1 MGAGCYGE
9 IVLQDR
15 RIAYAVTDRELRVMQ
30 VGGRLD
36 IFPGGAASWL
46 GAALPDLVPEL
57 VGSEEALQQVLD
69 GSRPRVRIPWVN
81 YDGPGGET
89 LYFNLV
95 ALPHADTGGRV
106 SGIVY
111 VIQDVTEI
119 GVLEQRL
126 MQHRNDLRMLE
137 RTLREQ
143 NVRLS
148 AANTEL
154 LRLDEVKSAFVSI
167 AAHELRTPL
176 SSISG
181 YVEMLLDGDAG
192 ELTQR
197 QHEYLSIIESSAER
211 LLGITRDLLD
221 LARIESGRL
230 ELSLQP
236 TDLLALLETLVM
248 EQAPQ
253 LEGRSQRVVV
263 HAAPGVPLALVDRQR
278 TAQVIGNLISNA
290 SKYAA
295 PGTTIDIAVGGC
307 GRDRLPAGCGGGPGV
322 GRHPRGGGPPVRPF
336 MRGASAAHRRAR
348 RGPGALHCEAAGRTA
363 RRADLAGEQAG
374 RGIDLL
380 HHLPCR
386 RGDGGVGR
394 LRKLRPIPHSAS

>member
-1 MGAGCYGE
+1 MEAVRSVE

-15 RIAYAVTDRELRVMQ
+15 RIAYAVTDRALRVTH

-36 IFPGGAASWL
+36 IFPGGAPSWL
-46 GAALPDLVPEL
+46 GAGLLDLVPEL
-57 VGSEEALQQVLD
+57 VGSEEVLQQVLD
-69 GSRPRVRIPWVN
+69 GSRPRMSIPWVN
-81 YDGPGGET
+81 YDGPRGET

-95 ALPHADTGGRV
+95 ALPHLDTADRIT
-106 SGIVY
+106 GIVY
-111 VIQDVTEI
+111 VIHDVTEI

-126 MQHRNDLRMLE
+126 MQHRNDLRILE

-176 SSISG
+176 ASIAG
-181 YVEMLLDGDAG
+181 YIEMLLDGDAG
-192 ELTQR
+192 ELTHR
-197 QHEYLSIIESSAER
+197 QHEYLGIIDASAER

-230 ELSLQP
+230 ELHLQP

-263 HAAPGVPLALVDRQR
+263 HSAPGVPLALVDRHR

-295 PGTTIDIAVGGC
+295 PGTTIDITVGGDAAAT
-307 GRDRLPAGCGGGPGV
+307 GYLQVAVADQGWGITPEEADHLF
-322 GRHPRGGGPPVRPF
+322 RPF
-336 MRGASAAHRRAR
+336 VRGASAERTGEHGAGLGLYIAR
-348 RGPGALHCEAAGRTA
+348 LLVEQHGGQIWLESKPGEGSTFFTTFPAAAGVA
-363 RRADLAGEQAG
+363 A
-374 RGIDLL
+374 
-380 HHLPCR
+380 
-386 RGDGGVGR
+386 
-394 LRKLRPIPHSAS
+394 

>member
-1 MGAGCYGE
+1 MEAGCSAE

-15 RIAYAVTDRELRVMQ
+15 RIAYAVTDRALRVLH
-30 VGGRLD
+30 VGGLLD
-36 IFPGGAASWL
+36 IIPGGAPSWL
-46 GAALPDLVPEL
+46 GAGLLDLAPEL

-69 GSRPRVRIPWVN
+69 GSRPRWSVPWVN
-81 YDGPGGET
+81 YDGSEGDT

-95 ALPHADTGGRV
+95 ALPHGDGAGRV

-126 MQHRNDLRMLE
+126 MQHRNDLRLLE

-143 NVRLS
+143 NVQLS

-154 LRLDEVKSAFVSI
+154 RRLDVVKSAFVSI

-176 SSISG
+176 ASIAG

-192 ELTQR
+192 ELTPR
-197 QHEYLSIIESSAER
+197 QHEYLGIIESSAER
-211 LLGITRDLLD
+211 LLRITRDLLD

-236 TDLLALLETLVM
+236 TDLLALLETVVV
-248 EQAPQ
+248 EQAPL
-253 LEGRSQRVVV
+253 LEARSQRVIV
-263 HAAPGVPLALVDRQR
+263 HAAQDLPLALVDGQR

-290 SKYAA
+290 GKYAA
-295 PGTTIDIAVGGC
+295 LDTEIEITLSRDADAAGFLQIAVADQGFGVSPEEEVRLFRPFVRGDSAVQTGEHGAGLGLYIAKLLVEQHGGQIWLHSRQGEGTTFFTTFPI
-307 GRDRLPAGCGGGPGV
+307 
-322 GRHPRGGGPPVRPF
+322 
-336 MRGASAAHRRAR
+336 
-348 RGPGALHCEAAGRTA
+348 AAGTP
-363 RRADLAGEQAG
+363 G
-374 RGIDLL
+374 
-380 HHLPCR
+380 
-386 RGDGGVGR
+386 
-394 LRKLRPIPHSAS
+394 

>member
-9 IVLQDR
+9 LVLQDR
-15 RIAYAVTDRELRVMQ
+15 RIAYAVTDRALRVMQ

-46 GAALPDLVPEL
+46 GAGLLDLVPEL

-69 GSRPRVRIPWVN
+69 GSLPRVRIPWVN
-81 YDGPGGET
+81 YDGPAGET

-106 SGIVY
+106 AGIVY

-295 PGTTIDIAVGGC
+295 PGTTIDIAVGGDADAT
-307 GRDRLPAGCGGGPGV
+307 GFLQVAVADQGWGV
-322 GRHPRGGGPPVRPF
+322 TPEEADHLFRPF
-336 MRGASAAHRRAR
+336 VRGASAERTGEHGAGLGLYIAKLLVEQH
-348 RGPGALHCEAAGRTA
+348 GGQIWLESKPGEGATFYTTFPAAAGMA
-363 RRADLAGEQAG
+363 A
-374 RGIDLL
+374 
-380 HHLPCR
+380 
-386 RGDGGVGR
+386 
-394 LRKLRPIPHSAS
+394 